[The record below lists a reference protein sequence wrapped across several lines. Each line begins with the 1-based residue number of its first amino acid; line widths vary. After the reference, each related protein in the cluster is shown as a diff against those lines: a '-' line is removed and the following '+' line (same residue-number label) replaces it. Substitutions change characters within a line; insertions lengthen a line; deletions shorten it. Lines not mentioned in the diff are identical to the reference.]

1 MCSVSQNYHYDVS
14 NHEDPLDKEARSYE
28 LPSGEIIEVDH
39 RQRYNATEILFNPSL
54 IPEEEGVDR
63 YTEGI
68 A

>member
-1 MCSVSQNYHYDVS
+1 MYGDGAGGGNQC
-14 NHEDPLDKEARSYE
+14 
-28 LPSGEIIEVDH
+28 GVDH